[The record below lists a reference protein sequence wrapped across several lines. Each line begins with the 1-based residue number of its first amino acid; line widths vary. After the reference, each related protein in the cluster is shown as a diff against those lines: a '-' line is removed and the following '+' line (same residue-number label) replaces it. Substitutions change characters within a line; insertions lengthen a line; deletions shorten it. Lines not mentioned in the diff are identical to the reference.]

1 LPNPEISFLL
11 SFLYGQVNQTDIFI
25 AKYHLEVSGIEM
37 PMNEINIITLTAAHA
52 TMVARLEMLKS

>member
-1 LPNPEISFLL
+1 M
-11 SFLYGQVNQTDIFI
+11 YRQVKQTDIFI

-52 TMVARLEMLKS
+52 MRVARLEMFKSWKILFFSTHSL

>member
-1 LPNPEISFLL
+1 L

-52 TMVARLEMLKS
+52 TIVARLELYKA